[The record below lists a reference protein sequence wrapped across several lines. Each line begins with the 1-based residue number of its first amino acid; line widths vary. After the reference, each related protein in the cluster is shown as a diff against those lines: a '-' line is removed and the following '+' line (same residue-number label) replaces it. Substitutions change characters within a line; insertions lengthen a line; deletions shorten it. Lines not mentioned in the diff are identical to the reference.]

1 MYLFL
6 QLNKFVFFLV
16 IPGLTKTPQSHPWQV
31 LNSPGP
37 RDDHGCLL
45 HLAAMYPGGQVF
57 VYPLMAI
64 ENGPFIVDLPIKNG
78 DLPLKMV
85 IYLWKMVIFHSFCV
99 CLPEGMV
106 FVMEDP
112 HLDRWMIARGSWLA
126 LRHGHY
132 AGPNRNRWF
141 TELDSNGGSSHGELL
156 VITRWYPNWMVH
168 T

>member
-1 MYLFL
+1 MASVSVSST
-6 QLNKFVFFLV
+6 QQVCVFLV

-78 DLPLKMV
+78 DLPIKNGD
-85 IYLWKMVIFHSFCV
+85 
-99 CLPEGMV
+99 LPMK
-106 FVMEDP
+106 
-112 HLDRWMIARGSWLA
+112 
-126 LRHGHY
+126 
-132 AGPNRNRWF
+132 
-141 TELDSNGGSSHGELL
+141 NGDF
-156 VITRWYPNWMVH
+156 P
-168 T
+168 